1 MCRACTVALTLAIS
15 GIVICQ
21 SLTCHSLKAK
31 LCEKMNYYL
40 EKRRASERSVLE
52 PEFIF
57 SVQKL
62 SFELGFELYVRFS
75 AFSVKLL
82 VT

>member
-1 MCRACTVALTLAIS
+1 
-15 GIVICQ
+15 
-21 SLTCHSLKAK
+21 
-31 LCEKMNYYL
+31 MNYYL